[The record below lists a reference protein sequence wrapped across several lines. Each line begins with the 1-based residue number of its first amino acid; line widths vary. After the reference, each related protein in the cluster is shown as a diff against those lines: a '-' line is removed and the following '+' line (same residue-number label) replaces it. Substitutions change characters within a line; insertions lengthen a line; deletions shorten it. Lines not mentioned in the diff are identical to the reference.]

1 MPAAGVREGQIQVT
15 RLQDESGVSGDA
27 ANCGRIVAKEAEWQE
42 VQADAS
48 NKKG

>member
-1 MPAAGVREGQIQVT
+1 MPAVGVREGQIQVT

-27 ANCGRIVAKEAEWQE
+27 KEAEWQE